1 MPAGSNGNNIGK
13 SDSFSPPHRPSPR
26 QLAAL
31 RRETQERLS
40 LALENEDSYND
51 PNILRPRGT
60 GCVPGRMDLGE
71 SPFGLSPDSMRKAKA
86 QMARIRPPAERTA
99 GCDACNGKHKAHTP
113 WCKER
118 LSMLGKPVKK
128 SGPRKG
134 EVLQYVQQAAVKRK
148 LLLGTQ
154 NDEIESQS
162 ALEREPAAHGARSA
176 RSSNCSSTHRC
187 DFFAPRQ
194 KPDCAPSAAAE
205 EGNSSLL
212 SSLGGTC
219 VARQMEPPHKKPR
232 VEAPAVVVA
241 QRTAS
246 LSTVGSIG
254 PLPDESAS
262 QVQHSG
268 QTIHALVEENRKL
281 HEKLQEMELAMS
293 KSPDRVVDACRA
305 ASGSTGF
312 SIGCSTEPTL
322 PYPAPAGSASS
333 ASGSASSSVGS
344 ASSGVGGATDS
355 SNSSAAAAAAVP
367 PLPVCTETA
376 SKSVEAHFPYTTSLS
391 GTARHV
397 KTVGDLLKC
406 GDKVSRF
413 HLGRMAPVFDH
424 VIKHN
429 MGPRNA
435 AIREQALAR
444 PLNASCFP
452 VPCKQ
457 YSGGGAG
464 ANWNAKMP
472 KPDDYAFAQSK
483 LFLFDIVDTYGISL
497 KCVGKCAETLASLGD
512 AATMDDENKQ
522 KWLHK
527 DKNDLAR
534 GEHLSA
540 ACWTHEADPS
550 WGGGLSNAWYIPDQD
565 TIFNFATAR
574 CRVCSDCGDKQHDM
588 MPAVWKQL
596 PEDIVQDLPFTCNT
610 VDPQQQ
616 VQQCA
621 IREMSECKG
630 LWIRALRPVCVCLV
644 IGSVL

>member
-1 MPAGSNGNNIGK
+1 MPAGSNGNNIGL
-13 SDSFSPPHRPSPR
+13 SDSFCPPHRPSAR

-31 RRETQERLS
+31 RRETQERHRD
-40 LALENEDSYND
+40 ALENEESYND
-51 PNILRPRGT
+51 PNILRPT
-60 GCVPGRMDLGE
+60 GAACEPGNMDLGE
-71 SPFGLSPDSMRKAKA
+71 SPFGLSPDSMKKAKA
-86 QMARIRPPAERTA
+86 KLQRIKPASERTA
-99 GCDACNGKHKAHTP
+99 GCEACKGKHTAHTTY
-113 WCKER
+113 CKER
-118 LSMLGKPVKK
+118 LERIGKPVKK

-134 EVLQYVQQAAVKRK
+134 EVLQYVQQQAQAVVKRK

-162 ALEREPAAHGARSA
+162 ALERERVAPGARSA
-176 RSSNCSSTHRC
+176 SSSNSSSTNLC
-187 DFFAPRQ
+187 GFFAPR
-194 KPDCAPSAAAE
+194 PTPNRVPSAA
-205 EGNSSLL
+205 GNPSLL

-219 VARQMEPPHKKPR
+219 VPPQMEPTQKKQR
-232 VEAPAVVVA
+232 VEAPPVEIA
-241 QRTAS
+241 QSTAC
-246 LSTVGSIG
+246 LSTVGSVG

-262 QVQHSG
+262 QVHHSG
-268 QTIHALVEENRKL
+268 QTIEHLVEENRKL
-281 HEKLQEMELAMS
+281 HEKLQEMALALS
-293 KSPDRVVDACRA
+293 KSPDRVVGACRA
-305 ASGSTGF
+305 ASGSTDF
-312 SIGCSTEPTL
+312 SIGGSTEPTS
-322 PYPAPAGSASS
+322 PSTAPVGYASS
-333 ASGSASSSVGS
+333 ASGSGSSAVGS
-344 ASSGVGGATDS
+344 ATDS
-355 SNSSAAAAAAVP
+355 SDSSAAVP
-367 PLPVCTETA
+367 PLPVSTETA

-406 GDKVSRF
+406 GEKMSRF
-413 HLGRMAPVFDH
+413 HLARMAPVFDH

-435 AIREQALAR
+435 AIREQVLAR
-444 PLNASCFP
+444 PQNASCFP

-457 YSGGGAG
+457 YSGGGSG
-464 ANWNAKMP
+464 AADWNAQMP

-483 LFLFDIVDTYGISL
+483 LFLFDIVDTYGFSL

-512 AATMDDENKQ
+512 PDTMDDENKE
-522 KWLHK
+522 KWLCK

-540 ACWTHEADPS
+540 ACWTHEADPT

-596 PEDIVQDLPFTCNT
+596 PEDIVQDLPFTCNA

-616 VQQCA
+616 VQQCP
-621 IREMSECKG
+621 IREISECKG
-630 LWIRALRPVCVCLV
+630 LWIRALRRVCVCLV